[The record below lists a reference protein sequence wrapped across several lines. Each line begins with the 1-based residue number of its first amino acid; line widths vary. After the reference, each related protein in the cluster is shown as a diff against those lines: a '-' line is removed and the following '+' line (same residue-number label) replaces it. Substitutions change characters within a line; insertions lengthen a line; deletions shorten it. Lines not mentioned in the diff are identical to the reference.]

1 MPRALVAALCL
12 AAVPALAFEG
22 VIDTKMTAAGG
33 EAGGKPMSVS
43 GTGKISIKGLNTRMD
58 QEMNMP
64 GVTGPMK
71 QTVIHRADEPNVT
84 YILHDANK
92 TYSKISADKD
102 EPKDAS
108 EGWTVKKIGKDTVAG
123 RSTEHV
129 QVMHEGK
136 EPMDVWI
143 DTALVSAGDLEK
155 AFAAGDRR
163 QGGWWQALKKAGVAG
178 IPLKVAAKN
187 ERGGGMTWEALSVKS
202 QSVPDSAFKIPA
214 GFTESKGGMGSGM
227 GSGSMTPE
235 QQQQMREQMMQKMTP
250 EQRQQVEQMMKQ
262 RQGGGQ

>member
-12 AAVPALAFEG
+12 TAAPVLAFEG
-22 VIDTKMTAAGG
+22 VIDTKMTAAAG
-33 EAGGKPMSVS
+33 EIGGKPTSVS
-43 GTGKISIKGLNTRMD
+43 GIGKISIKGLNTRMD

-64 GVTGPMK
+64 GVAGPMK

-84 YILHDANK
+84 YILHDASK
-92 TYSKISADKD
+92 TFTKLTEAKD
-102 EPKDAS
+102 DGKDAS
-108 EGWTVKKIGKDTVAG
+108 AGWSVKKIGKDSVAG

-136 EPMDVWI
+136 DPMDVWI

-163 QGGWWQALKKAGVAG
+163 QGGWWPALKKAGVAG
-178 IPLKVAAKN
+178 IPLKVIART
-187 ERGGGMTWEALSVKS
+187 ERDGGVTWEATSVKA
-202 QSVPDSAFKIPA
+202 QSVADSAFKIPA
-214 GFTESKGGMGSGM
+214 DFTESKGGMGAGM
-227 GSGSMTPE
+227 GGGSMTPE
-235 QQQQMREQMMQKMTP
+235 QQQQMREQMMQKLTP
-250 EQRQQVEQMMKQ
+250 EQRKQVEQMMKQ

>member
-1 MPRALVAALCL
+1 LLAALCL

-33 EAGGKPMSVS
+33 EMGGKPMSFNGS
-43 GTGKISIKGLNTRMD
+43 GKISIKGLNTRMD

-64 GVTGPMK
+64 GVSGPMK

-84 YILHDANK
+84 YILHDATK
-92 TYSKISADKD
+92 TYTKLNADKD
-102 EPKDAS
+102 EGKQAG
-108 EGWTVKKIGKDTVAG
+108 EGWSVKKIGKDTVAG

-129 QVMHEGK
+129 QVMHQGK
-136 EPMDVWI
+136 EPMDLWI

-155 AFAAGDRR
+155 AFASGDRR
-163 QGGWWQALKKAGVAG
+163 QGGWWPALKKAGGAG
-178 IPLKVAAKN
+178 IPLKVVAPG
-187 ERGGGMTWEALSVKS
+187 EHGGGMTWEATSVKS

-214 GFTESKGGMGSGM
+214 GFTESNAGMGAGM
-227 GSGSMTPE
+227 GAGSMTPE
-235 QQQQMREQMMQKMTP
+235 QQQQMREQMMQKLTP
-250 EQRQQVEQMMKQ
+250 EQRKQVEQMMKQ